1 MVLKARETL
10 YNFPNAELE
19 ELKRGFHR
27 IFPSKF
33 KELLTARELGALICG
48 ELTLNL
54 TDWMNNTIHEGITQV
69 ENFPVVFNLDP
80 RQLMEIR
87 E

>member
-54 TDWMNNTIHEGITQV
+54 TDWMDNTIHVGITQV
-69 ENFPVVFNLDP
+69 ETFH
-80 RQLMEIR
+80 
-87 E
+87 